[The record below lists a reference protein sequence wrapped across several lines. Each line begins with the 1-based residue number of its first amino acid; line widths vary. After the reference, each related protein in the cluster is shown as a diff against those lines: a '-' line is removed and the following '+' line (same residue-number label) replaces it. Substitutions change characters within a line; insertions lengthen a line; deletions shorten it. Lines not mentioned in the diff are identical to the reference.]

1 MPKKA
6 IYDKET
12 VLNAALDII
21 RWGGMEALTARSLA
35 SKLGC
40 SVAPVF
46 GLFNDMNEVKSAA
59 IEKIKGIY
67 SVFVA
72 EGLKNPVPFKGV
84 GTAYIRFAVE
94 EPNFFRLLFM
104 CDNGEFNMNNVLS
117 GVDEN
122 YSAIFNSI
130 VKSYGLSYED
140 SQRLYLHMW
149 IYTHGIA
156 VLCVTGTCSFSP
168 EEIEKMISETCQSL
182 IKNMRKSSL
191 LDC

>member
-6 IYDKET
+6 IYDREA

-21 RWGGMEALTARSLA
+21 RWGGMEALTVRSLA

-46 GLFNDMNEVKSAA
+46 ELFKNMDEIKSAA
-59 IEKIKGIY
+59 IEKIKEIY
-67 SVFVA
+67 SSFVV
-72 EGLKNPVPFKGV
+72 EGLKNPIPFKGV

-94 EPNFFRLLFM
+94 EPNFFKLLFM
-104 CDNGEFNMNNVLS
+104 CDNGNFNMNNVLS

-122 YSAIFNSI
+122 YVTIFNSI
-130 VKSYGLSYED
+130 VKSYGLTYED

-156 VLCVTGTCSFSP
+156 VLFVTGTCSFTP
-168 EEIEKMISETCQSL
+168 DEIEKMISEACQSL
-182 IKNMRKSSL
+182 IKAMRERG
-191 LDC
+191 